1 VFRKEAVI
9 LVMKKGFV
17 ILFLTIF
24 FLGGCSLPGLSGA
37 PDNTIRIGT
46 TNTSESQIMGEMIR
60 LMIEHYTDLKVMMVK
75 NLGTATVMH
84 NAMLEEA
91 VDITSTRYT
100 GTDLTGAL
108 QMEPVKDPEEALA
121 IVQREF
127 AERWD
132 QTWFDS
138 YGFENTYAFTVSREL
153 AEEYNLEKVS
163 DLEPFAD
170 ELRFGVDNHWMHR
183 KGDGYQEFTE
193 TYGFEFPN
201 IFPMQIGLVYQALAN
216 NEMDVVLAYSSDG
229 RIAAFDLVI
238 LEDDLRFFPP
248 YDTSLVARNEVLRKH
263 PELKDILSKL
273 TGTITTERMQE
284 LNYEADGEMR
294 EPAVVARE
302 FLEEHNYFEEV
313 E

>member
-1 VFRKEAVI
+1 M
-9 LVMKKGFV
+9 VMKKGFV
-17 ILFLTIF
+17 ILFFTIF

>member
-17 ILFLTIF
+17 ILFFTIF

-284 LNYEADGEMR
+284 LNYEADGKMR

-302 FLEEHNYFEEV
+302 FLEEHNYFEEI

>member
-1 VFRKEAVI
+1 MFRKEAVI

-17 ILFLTIF
+17 ILFFTIF

-273 TGTITTERMQE
+273 IGTITTERMQE

>member
-1 VFRKEAVI
+1 MFRKEAVI

-183 KGDGYQEFTE
+183 KGDGYKEFTE

>member
-1 VFRKEAVI
+1 MFRKEAVI

-163 DLEPFAD
+163 DLEPFAN

-302 FLEEHNYFEEV
+302 FLEEHNYFEGV

>member
-1 VFRKEAVI
+1 
-9 LVMKKGFV
+9 MKKGFV

>member
-1 VFRKEAVI
+1 MFRKEAVI

-229 RIAAFDLVI
+229 TDRSV
-238 LEDDLRFFPP
+238 R
-248 YDTSLVARNEVLRKH
+248 SR
-263 PELKDILSKL
+263 DI
-273 TGTITTERMQE
+273 R
-284 LNYEADGEMR
+284 R
-294 EPAVVARE
+294 
-302 FLEEHNYFEEV
+302 
-313 E
+313 

>member
-1 VFRKEAVI
+1 MFRKEAVI

-17 ILFLTIF
+17 ILFFTIF

>member
-1 VFRKEAVI
+1 MFRKEAVI

-108 QMEPVKDPEEALA
+108 QMEPVKDPDEALA

-127 AERWD
+127 TERWD

-284 LNYEADGEMR
+284 LNYEADGKMR

>member
-1 VFRKEAVI
+1 MCRKEAVNLAI
-9 LVMKKGFV
+9 KRGPV
-17 ILFLTIF
+17 IFFLTVF

-37 PDNTIRIGT
+37 KKDTIRIGT
-46 TNTSESQIMGEMIR
+46 LNTSESQIMGEMIR
-60 LMIEHYTDLKVMMVK
+60 QMIEHYTELDVMMVK
-75 NLGTATVMH
+75 NLGTATVQH
-84 NAMLEEA
+84 QAMLEEA

-108 QMEPVKDPEEALA
+108 QMDPVKDPDEALV

-127 AERWD
+127 EKRWD

-138 YGFENTYAFTVSREL
+138 YGFENTYAFTVSKEL
-153 AEEYNLEKVS
+153 AEEYELEKVS
-163 DLEPFAD
+163 DLEPLAD

-183 KGDGYQEFTE
+183 EGDGYQAFIE
-193 TYGFEFPN
+193 TYGFDFPN

-216 NEMDVVLAYSSDG
+216 DEMDVVLAYSSDG

-248 YDTSLVARNEVLRKH
+248 YDTSMVARNEVLREH
-263 PELKDILSKL
+263 PELKDILAKL
-273 TGTITTERMQE
+273 TGTITTEKMQE
-284 LNYEADGEMR
+284 LNYEADGKLR

-302 FLEEHNYFEEV
+302 FLEENNYFEGAE
-313 E
+313 

>member
-1 VFRKEAVI
+1 MFRKEAVI

-108 QMEPVKDPEEALA
+108 QMEPVKDPDEALA

-127 AERWD
+127 TERWD

>member
-1 VFRKEAVI
+1 MFRKEAVI

-17 ILFLTIF
+17 ILFLKIF